1 MERKQRMRLAVAGIL
16 GALVTLFGVLNV
28 DEVDVN
34 WILGTWSTP
43 LIVVIV
49 LCLAAGMAIDRA
61 LVRRSSSSR
70 RAGR

>member
-1 MERKQRMRLAVAGIL
+1 MRLALAGIV
-16 GALVTLFGVLNV
+16 GALVTLFGVLNF

-34 WILGTWSTP
+34 WLFGTWSTP

-70 RAGR
+70 RTGK

>member
-1 MERKQRMRLAVAGIL
+1 MRLALAGIL
-16 GALVTLFGVLNV
+16 GALVALFGVLNF

-34 WILGTWSTP
+34 WLFGTWSTP

-70 RAGR
+70 RTGK

>member
-1 MERKQRMRLAVAGIL
+1 MRLALAGIL
-16 GALVTLFGVLNV
+16 GALVTLFGVLNF

-34 WILGTWSTP
+34 WLFGTWSTP

-61 LVRRSSSSR
+61 LVRRSNSSHR
-70 RAGR
+70 TGK